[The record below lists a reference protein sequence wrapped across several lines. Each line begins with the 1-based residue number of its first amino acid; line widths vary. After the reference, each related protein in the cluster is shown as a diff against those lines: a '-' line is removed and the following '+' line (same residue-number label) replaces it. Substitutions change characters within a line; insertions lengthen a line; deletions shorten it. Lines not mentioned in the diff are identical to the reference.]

1 MLYIHKY
8 STRVSSFPSLSL
20 IAKLEPKYFKSLAG
34 VYLGEQTKVSKKI
47 YTSCWNRCSWPLQ
60 KEVRVTVCDF
70 KWTVFKL
77 LTFWLRECFPVTDWL
92 PYIFQSTFTFII
104 SVMVSTGSE
113 AGVKN
118 FPVFT
123 KVSGRAENVT
133 HTSVFQS
140 NAPSSTS
147 HCPST
152 KCLICHFYIDESYC
166 VW

>member
-1 MLYIHKY
+1 MNQNTSNHWQAFILGN
-8 STRVSSFPSLSL
+8 
-20 IAKLEPKYFKSLAG
+20 KLRFLKTNTLHVGADAA
-34 VYLGEQTKVSKKI
+34 
-47 YTSCWNRCSWPLQ
+47 CPLQ
-60 KEVRVTVCDF
+60 KEVSITVRGF
-70 KWTVFKL
+70 KWTVVKL
-77 LTFWLRECFPVTDWL
+77 ITSWLRECFPVTDWF

-133 HTSVFQS
+133 HTSVFQP

-152 KCLICHFYIDESYC
+152 KCLICHFYINESYC
-166 VW
+166 IW